1 MEALPTADDRE
12 LLERWHRDDDRS
24 ARAELIERYLGFAHA
39 LARRFS
45 RGDEPLDDL
54 EQVAAI
60 GLVHAID
67 RFDIDR
73 DVALTTFAMPTIVG
87 ELRRHFRDRVAPVR
101 VPRPISEL
109 ATEVGRVD
117 ESLTRDRGRAA
128 TVAEIA
134 EQVGRTT
141 DEVAEALVAARSRY
155 TVPLDPVSSDELGL
169 AETLGDEEPGYHV
182 AEARAIMA
190 PALRRLD
197 GRETELLRLR
207 FEEELSQSEIAA
219 RLAVS
224 QMQVSRLLRRT
235 LDDLRLQLVTA

>member
-1 MEALPTADDRE
+1 MGTAVTADDRT
-12 LLERWHRDDDRS
+12 LLERWHRDGDRA
-24 ARAELIERYLGFAHA
+24 ARTALIERYLGFAHA
-39 LARRFS
+39 LARRFAQ
-45 RGDEPLDDL
+45 GDEPLDDL

-67 RFDIDR
+67 RFDLDR
-73 DVALTTFAMPTIVG
+73 DVALTTFALPTITG

-101 VPRPISEL
+101 VPRPMREL
-109 ATEVGRVD
+109 ASAVGRAD
-117 ESLTRDRGRAA
+117 ERLTRDRGRSA

-134 EQVGRTT
+134 ADVGRSTH
-141 DEVAEALVAARSRY
+141 DVDEALVATRCRY
-155 TVPLDPVSSDELGL
+155 TVPLEPTSQEEASL
-169 AETLGDEEPGYHV
+169 AETIGDEEPGYRA
-182 AEARAIMA
+182 AEVRAVVA

-235 LDDLRLQLVTA
+235 LDDLRVQLSAA

>member
-1 MEALPTADDRE
+1 MGPVAAPDDRT
-12 LLERWHRDDDRS
+12 LLERWHRDGDRA
-24 ARAELIERYLGFAHA
+24 ARAALIERYLGFAHA
-39 LARRFS
+39 LARRFA

-67 RFDIDR
+67 RFDLDR
-73 DVALTTFAMPTIVG
+73 DVALTTFALPTITG

-101 VPRPISEL
+101 VPRPIREL
-109 ATEVGRVD
+109 ATAVGRAD
-117 ESLTRDRGRAA
+117 ERLTHDRGRSA
-128 TVAEIA
+128 TVEEIA
-134 EQVGRTT
+134 ADVGRSA
-141 DEVAEALVAARSRY
+141 DEVSEALAAARSRY
-155 TVPLDPVSSDELGL
+155 TIPLEPFSPDESSLVEMI
-169 AETLGDEEPGYHV
+169 GDEEPGYDI
-182 AEARAIMA
+182 AEMRADVA

-207 FEEELSQSEIAA
+207 FEEELSQSEIAS

-235 LDDLRLQLVTA
+235 LDDLRVQLSTA

>member
-1 MEALPTADDRE
+1 MEPTTAPDDRT
-12 LLERWHRDDDRS
+12 LLERWHHDGDRT
-24 ARAELIERYLGFAHA
+24 ARAALIERYLGFAHA
-39 LARRFS
+39 LARRFAQ
-45 RGDEPLDDL
+45 GDEPLDDL

-67 RFDIDR
+67 RFDPTR
-73 DVALTTFAMPTIVG
+73 DVALTTFALPTING

-101 VPRPISEL
+101 VPRPIREL
-109 ATEVGRVD
+109 ATAI
-117 ESLTRDRGRAA
+117 GRADERLTHDHGRSA

-134 EQVGRTT
+134 EDVGRSAE
-141 DEVAEALVAARSRY
+141 EVNEALIAARSRY
-155 TVPLDPVSSDELGL
+155 TIPLEPTSQDESSL
-169 AETLGDEEPGYHV
+169 ADTIGDEEPGYGI
-182 AEARAIMA
+182 AEMRADVA

-207 FEEELSQSEIAA
+207 FEEELSQSEIAT

-235 LDDLRLQLVTA
+235 LDDLRVQLSTA